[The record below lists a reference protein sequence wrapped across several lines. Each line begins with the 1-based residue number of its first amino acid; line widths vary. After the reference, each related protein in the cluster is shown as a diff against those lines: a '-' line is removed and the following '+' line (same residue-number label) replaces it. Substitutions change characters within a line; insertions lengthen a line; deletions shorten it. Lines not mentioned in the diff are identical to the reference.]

1 MKDEL
6 KELNIVGV
14 STHLRLLRM
23 EIARLGQL
31 MAPVLIIGETGTGK
45 ELVAKGLH
53 IRSNRPTGPFVAVNC
68 GGLTASLLED
78 TLFGHERGA
87 FTGAS
92 GGRKGVF
99 EQANRGT
106 LFLDEIGELPLAQQA
121 ALLRI
126 LDDKKVRRIGGENAQ
141 EVDFRLVVAT
151 NRELPKLLK
160 KGHFRLDL
168 YHRIATLQMQTVP
181 LRKRPEDVEHLAR
194 YFLVQMAKEMGDR
207 TLSEEAIE
215 VLSAYGW
222 PGNVR
227 ELRNTLYRAAAMSSQ
242 QMLDVPHFELPAQTA
257 KYPRHSFRLD
267 QLSDAKIEEI
277 LFLHGANVA
286 AAARELGVPRTSL
299 RDRLKRTPRNA
310 SSTVKKGPK
319 RIF

>member
-1 MKDEL
+1 
-6 KELNIVGV
+6 
-14 STHLRLLRM
+14 
-23 EIARLGQL
+23 
-31 MAPVLIIGETGTGK
+31 MAPVLIVGETGTGK

-87 FTGAS
+87 FTGAKS
-92 GGRKGVF
+92 GRKGVF

-126 LDDKKVRRIGGENAQ
+126 LDDKKVRRIGGENAE

-151 NRELPKLLK
+151 NRDLPKLVK

-168 YHRIATLQMQTVP
+168 YHRIATLQIQTAP
-181 LRKRPEDVEHLAR
+181 LRKRPEDVGPLAD
-194 YFLVQMAKEMGDR
+194 YFLVQMVKEMGDR
-207 TLSEEAIE
+207 KLSKAAIE
-215 VLSAYGW
+215 VLCDYSW

-242 QMLDVPHFELPAQTA
+242 QTLDVPHFEFPSHATKHQRCA
-257 KYPRHSFRLD
+257 FRLD
-267 QLSDAKIEEI
+267 QLSDVKIEEI
-277 LFLHGANVA
+277 LFLHGGNVA

-299 RDRLKRTPRNA
+299 RDRFKRRPRKS
-310 SSTVKKGPK
+310 SSTIKMGPK
-319 RIF
+319 PVF